1 MEPTVDLRSDTV
13 TRPTPAMRA
22 AMADAEVGDDCYG
35 EDPTVRRL
43 EAMFA
48 ERVGVEAAMFVPS
61 GTMANQIALR
71 TLTRPGD
78 MIVAGERQH
87 VVRFEAGA
95 AGRNA
100 GVQLHLVDDD
110 DGTISPDD
118 LGWVIEA
125 GRHHQPDPVA
135 VFVENT
141 HLMAGGTV
149 WPVER
154 LDEIGSRHLPV
165 HMDGA
170 RLFHAEVAAGVPAQ
184 RFVAPVT
191 TVSCCL
197 SKGLAAPVGSL
208 LGGPAELIEAGRL
221 ERKRFGGAM
230 RQSGIIAAA
239 GIVALEQ
246 MVERLA
252 DDHAGA
258 RHLADAVASRWPSS
272 RLRPEDVTTNIVI
285 FRHDHTTALLDH
297 LAAHGV
303 LAGTVAPDTMRF
315 VTHADVNA
323 DGIQRAVAAIETAP

>member
-1 MEPTVDLRSDTV
+1 MDATVDLRSDTV

-61 GTMANQIALR
+61 GTMANQVALR
-71 TLTRPGD
+71 VLTRPGD
-78 MIVAGERQH
+78 MVVAGSRQH

-100 GVQLHLVDDD
+100 GVQFHLVDDD

-118 LGWVIEA
+118 LGRVIEA

-141 HLMAGGTV
+141 HLMAGGTI

-154 LDEIGSRHLPV
+154 LDAVGARHLPV
-165 HMDGA
+165 HLDGA
-170 RLFHAEVAAGVPAQ
+170 RLFHAEVATGIPAH

-197 SKGLAAPVGSL
+197 SKGLSAPVGSV

-239 GIVALEQ
+239 GIVALER
-246 MVERLA
+246 MVDRLT
-252 DDHAGA
+252 DDHAAA
-258 RHLADAVASRWPSS
+258 RALAEAVVARWPSA
-272 RLRPEDVTTNIVI
+272 RLRVDDVRTNIVI
-285 FRHDHTTALLDH
+285 FRHERTTALLEH
-297 LAAHGV
+297 LEAHGV
-303 LAGTVAPDTMRF
+303 RAGTVAPDTMRF
-315 VTHADVNA
+315 VTHADVDA
-323 DGIQRAVAAIETAP
+323 DGVERAVAAIESAP